1 MFNAD
6 DMLQKTSKTL
16 IFFCLF
22 NGIPLILGY
31 NEDEFISIDE
41 NNPKSISCFLLNA
54 FNSKY

>member
-31 NEDEFISIDE
+31 NEGEFISIDE
-41 NNPKSISCFLLNA
+41 NNPKSLSYLLLNA
-54 FNSKY
+54 FNSKH